1 MVTGDA
7 GAATAAEPVR
17 YLPWGTVTDRF
28 WTTGDGGTGGAGG
41 RSETG
46 GDGRAGG
53 DGGRVTGSPAEAGAA
68 SHAEAD
74 SPAGRA
80 AGAEVLA
87 AVMALAAAGDLG
99 QASSRARRREEEVR
113 RAFGDRHP
121 ELVDIG
127 EVRGYLAH
135 LAADH
140 ATAVRRYLDV
150 LRLRAELH
158 GPDHPDTELA
168 VRRTYSLWRA
178 VPAADALA
186 VGPELLSTVVSLL
199 GPASVAGLHIAN
211 RLPGLL
217 RASAPLPPT

>member
-1 MVTGDA
+1 MTG
-7 GAATAAEPVR
+7 PVH

-28 WTTGDGGTGGAGG
+28 WAGGGGRGTRADADAGASTGAGAGADARSDAGAGTGAA
-41 RSETG
+41 TG
-46 GDGRAGG
+46 VA
-53 DGGRVTGSPAEAGAA
+53 
-68 SHAEAD
+68 
-74 SPAGRA
+74 
-80 AGAEVLA
+80 VLA
-87 AVMALAAAGDLG
+87 AVMALAAAGDLD

-113 RAFGDRHP
+113 GAFGDRHP

-140 ATAVRRYLDV
+140 GTAVRRYLDV

-158 GPDHPDTELA
+158 GPDHPDTALA

-186 VGPELLSTVVSLL
+186 VGPELLTTVISLQ
-199 GPASVAGLHIAN
+199 GPASVAGHHVAN
-211 RLPGLL
+211 RLLAL
-217 RASAPLPPT
+217 SRAASAVPPPT